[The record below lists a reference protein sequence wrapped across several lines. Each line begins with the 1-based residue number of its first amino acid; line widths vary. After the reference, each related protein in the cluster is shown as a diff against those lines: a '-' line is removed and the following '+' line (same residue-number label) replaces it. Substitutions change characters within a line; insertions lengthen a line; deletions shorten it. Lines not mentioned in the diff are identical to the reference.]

1 MPLEVS
7 VDELL
12 YDKSVKSSGSHW
24 RLEDGRTL
32 HILHFNDV
40 YNLDPSVT
48 EEPIGG
54 AARFATLMDY
64 VQRDLLTTYG
74 CHPLILFSGD
84 FVGPSLMS
92 ISSKGAH
99 IIEMLNL
106 LGVHCAT
113 FGNHELDYG
122 YDNLLDLLRGSNT
135 HPASNVQWIAT
146 NMTDVKNKCQ
156 FGGAQKTLLFDW
168 NGSGQ
173 GREKKSIRVGLLAV
187 SEDWVSQRNTVR
199 AGEIEYFDFI
209 ETAKVAAASLRSRG
223 AEIVLALTHSRY
235 KNDLELSKAVP
246 DIDLILGGHDHFYKQ
261 DLDNRI
267 VKSGEEWRWMS
278 HVTVQ
283 TGERRSLTC
292 KQYCTRGSIPPS
304 PRVEVLCELYRF
316 QCEERYKD
324 VVFKL
329 AVPMDPRVACVRFGE
344 SALANWICD
353 ACLWYLNEVCKM
365 NVNVCVLPAFCFNGK
380 KEFPAGDF
388 TLGNL
393 MTVFARGVVE
403 MAIVCMGRE
412 ELKKILNFG
421 ARPLPDEESC
431 CLMHVSKGFGYNITG
446 HGVEILSD
454 VVESYIIAVPSTVLG
469 IVDLSLDNVLKIS
482 GNEETKVLS
491 EVMMQYCKANYSIY
505 RGTAEFCDAMDPLV
519 LEYVI
524 AHLRSK
530 LRNELC
536 PANPEMGRITNF
548 KQRICKQPSLNA

>member
-92 ISSKGAH
+92 VATRGAH
-99 IIEMLNL
+99 ILEMLNL

-122 YDNLLDLLRGSNT
+122 YDSLLKLLRGSDT
-135 HPASNVQWIAT
+135 HPASNVQWVAT
-146 NMTDVKNKCQ
+146 NMTDVKNNCQ

-173 GREKKSIRVGLLAV
+173 GREKKSIRVGVFAV
-187 SEDWVSQRNTVR
+187 SEDWVSQCNTVTE
-199 AGEIEYFDFI
+199 GEVGYSDFI
-209 ETAKVAAASLRSRG
+209 ESAKVAAASLRSRG

-235 KNDLELSKAVP
+235 KNDLKLSEAVK
-246 DIDLILGGHDHFYKQ
+246 DIDLILGGHDHDYRQ

-278 HVTVQ
+278 YVTVQ
-283 TGERRSLTC
+283 TGEKRKLTC
-292 KQYCTRGSIPPS
+292 KQYSTRGSIPPS
-304 PRVEVLCELYRF
+304 PRVEVLCELYRYE
-316 QCEERYKD
+316 CEKKYKG
-324 VVFKL
+324 VIFKL
-329 AVPMDPRVACVRFGE
+329 GVPMDPREVCVRFGE

-353 ACLWYLNEVCKM
+353 ACLWYLNDVCQM
-365 NVNVCVLPAFCFNGK
+365 SVDVCVLPAFCFHGK
-380 KEFPAGDF
+380 KEFPVGDF
-388 TLGNL
+388 TLGDL
-393 MTVFARGVVE
+393 TTVFARGVVE
-403 MAIVCMGRE
+403 MVIVRMGGE
-412 ELKKILNFG
+412 ELKKILTFG
-421 ARPLPDEESC
+421 AGPLPEESS
-431 CLMHVSKGFGYNITG
+431 CLMHVSKGFGYNITS
-446 HGVEILSD
+446 HGIQILSD
-454 VVESYIIAVPSTVLG
+454 VPESYVVALPATILGMKVLG
-469 IVDLSLDNVLKIS
+469 LGEVSVIS
-482 GNEETKVLS
+482 GDEKTKVLF
-491 EVMMQYCKANYSIY
+491 EVVMQYCKANLSIY
-505 RGTAEFCDAMDPLV
+505 RGAVEVNDSLDPPVLV
-519 LEYVI
+519 YVTEQ
-524 AHLRSK
+524 LKSK
-530 LRNELC
+530 VVNGLY
-536 PANPEMGRITNF
+536 PAKPEMGRITNF
-548 KQRICKQPSLNA
+548 KQRTG